1 VGHKNEL
8 QSCFVLHS
16 RPWRETSLLLDV
28 LSENYGKIGL
38 CARGVRGKKSSQ
50 RSLLQPLTPLLLSW
64 TGKGDLQTLTRTES
78 AGAAI
83 KLTGTALYS
92 SFYLNELMVRLLH
105 RHDPHPRLFHHY
117 QQTLQ
122 KLSKSNQLEQTLREF
137 ELQLLLSLG
146 YGINFEVDNNGEPI
160 SENISYRLAEEGM
173 FIPLDIPSSCN
184 NTREFSGSDLLSI
197 ADKNW
202 QNSTVLKAA
211 KRILRYSLNPLLGDK
226 PLQSRK
232 LFRRNVS

>member
-1 VGHKNEL
+1 MGHKDEL

-28 LSENYGKIGL
+28 ISQKYGKIGL
-38 CARGVRGKKSSQ
+38 CARGVRGKKSSI

-83 KLTGTALYS
+83 KLSGAELYS

-105 RHDPHPRLFHHY
+105 RHDPHPQLFYHY
-117 QQTLQ
+117 HQTLE
-122 KLSKSNQLEQTLREF
+122 KLLKPNLLEQTLREF
-137 ELQLLLSLG
+137 ELQLLESLG
-146 YGINFEVDNNGEPI
+146 YGINFDVDCRGEPL
-160 SENISYRLAEEGM
+160 SESNNYRLAEEGM
-173 FIPLDIPSSCN
+173 FIPEESHSSDKN
-184 NTREFSGSDLLSI
+184 MREFSGADLLSI
-197 ADKNW
+197 AEKNW

-211 KRILRYSLNPLLGDK
+211 KQITRLSLNALLGEK

-232 LFRRNVS
+232 LYRRNFS

>member
-1 VGHKNEL
+1 MGHKNEL

-16 RPWRETSLLLDV
+16 RPWRETSLLLDIF
-28 LSENYGKIGL
+28 SENYGKIGL
-38 CARGVRGKKSSQ
+38 CARGVRGKKSSV
-50 RSLLQPLTPLLLSW
+50 RSLLQPLTPLLLCW

-83 KLTGTALYS
+83 KLSGTALYS

-105 RHDPHPRLFHHY
+105 RHDPHPQLFYHY
-117 QQTLQ
+117 QQALE
-122 KLSKSNQLEQTLREF
+122 KLLPSEQLEQTLREF

-146 YGINFEVDNNGEPI
+146 YGINFDVDYRGEPI
-160 SENISYRLAEEGM
+160 SENNHYRLAEEGM
-173 FIPLDIPSSCN
+173 FIPEESHSSSKN
-184 NTREFSGSDLLSI
+184 MRAFSGIDLLSI
-197 ADKNW
+197 AEKNW

-211 KRILRYSLNPLLGDK
+211 KQITRLSLNSLLGEK

-232 LFRRNVS
+232 LFRRKIS